1 MVVNRSRY
9 MILACQTGST
19 GGVSDPDAHTRERSH
34 GPVRSPVGCA
44 INTSTGANIRGRV
57 FGGQVCLND
66 GPGRLDGV
74 TTKGAASSKPQPN
87 DAFLTLVRGY
97 TVDARVSSALK
108 QSSGE
113 DLPAPHAHIDI
124 SRVDLD
130 TAADAAGHFGCD

>member
-1 MVVNRSRY
+1 M
-9 MILACQTGST
+9 T
-19 GGVSDPDAHTRERSH
+19 DPVAS
-34 GPVRSPVGCA
+34 
-44 INTSTGANIRGRV
+44 
-57 FGGQVCLND
+57 L
-66 GPGRLDGV
+66 LDGV
-74 TTKGAASSKPQPN
+74 TTKGAASSKPQSN

-113 DLPAPHAHIDI
+113 DLPAPHAQIDI